1 MSRFRYQFTLVFIA
15 LMFLGLVAKLFYFQ
29 VIKKSELEVD
39 RSRFEKKIPISRGE
53 IVDRNNKIL
62 AVDMS
67 KYTLEFNPIEA
78 KKDSQEDKSKLFD
91 DLQRI
96 IGLENKNLIHANRS
110 ITLAHNLTKIQ
121 ADQIRKLN
129 SKYLYL
135 RKVRSRI
142 YPQGELASHVLGYV
156 DLYGKARQGLEYEY
170 EDFLQEHSS
179 ASLELSLDSRLQNFA
194 QKALAQRLEET
205 DARKGAVIV
214 MKVQTGELL
223 TWAVKPDFDPN
234 RYFDYDSSFRN
245 NWSLVDVYQPG
256 SVFKTVTVASALD
269 SMTIDRFYTYE
280 DVGYIKVDNWKIKN
294 HDYHPEHTKPEK
306 LNLEGLFARSS
317 NPFSAH
323 LALKMG
329 PEIFYKYIKAFGFGS
344 KTGVEISGE
353 SNGIVRPPQ
362 KWRNSDTATTGIGQ
376 GMISVTP
383 LQVLTG
389 VNVIANHGYKVKP
402 TLFKVS
408 DYTSIEKESVV
419 LEENADLIRRLLTN
433 AIKYNVEERH
443 AISGN
448 VEGLS
453 VAGKTGTAQKIKP
466 GGGYSH
472 KNTVASF
479 VGFFPAE
486 NPLYTVLVVID
497 DPKTDG
503 RWGDTIAG
511 PVFNKVAAYMKSLYL

>member
-15 LMFLGLVAKLFYFQ
+15 LMFLGLIAKLFYFQ
-29 VIKKSELEVD
+29 VLKKSELEVD
-39 RSRFEKKIPISRGE
+39 RTRFERKIPISRGE
-53 IVDRNNKIL
+53 IVDRNDKIL
-62 AVDMS
+62 AVDMN
-67 KYTLEFNPIEA
+67 KYTLEFNPV
-78 KKDSQEDKSKLFD
+78 KSLEDKEKLFNE
-91 DLQRI
+91 LQKI
-96 IGLENKNLIHANRS
+96 IGLKNRNLISANRS
-110 ITLAHNLTKIQ
+110 ITLAHNLDKRQ

-135 RKVRSRI
+135 RRVRSRI

-156 DLYGKARQGLEYEY
+156 DLYGKARQGIEFEY

-179 ASLELSLDSRLQNFA
+179 ASLQLSLDSRLQNYA
-194 QKALAQRLEET
+194 QKVLAQRMEET
-205 DARKGAVIV
+205 DAKKGAVIV
-214 MKVQTGELL
+214 MKVTTGELL
-223 TWAVKPDFDPN
+223 AWAVKPDFDPN
-234 RYFDYDSSFRN
+234 KYFNYDSSFRN

-256 SVFKTVTVASALD
+256 SVFKIMTVSSALD

-280 DVGYIKVDNWKIKN
+280 DEGFIKVDNWKIKN
-294 HDYHPEHTKPEK
+294 HDYHPKKTKKEK
-306 LNLEGLFARSS
+306 LNLQGLFARSS

-329 PEIFYKYIKAFGFGS
+329 PDIFYKYIRAFGFGS

-353 SNGIVRPPQ
+353 TNGIVRPAQ

-383 LQVLTG
+383 LQVLTA
-389 VNVIANHGYKVKP
+389 VNTVANNGYKVKP

-408 DYTSIEKESVV
+408 DYSSIEKEAVI
-419 LEENADLIRRLLTN
+419 LEENAAFIRRLLTN

-448 VEGLS
+448 VPGLS
-453 VAGKTGTAQKIKP
+453 IAGKTGTAQKIKA

-472 KNTVASF
+472 RDTIASF
-479 VGFFPAE
+479 VGFFPAD

-503 RWGDTIAG
+503 RWGDTVAG
-511 PVFNKVAAYMKSLYL
+511 PVFNKVAAYIKSLYL

>member
-29 VIKKSELEVD
+29 VIKKSELQVD

-53 IVDRNNKIL
+53 IVDRNSKIL
-62 AVDMS
+62 AVDMN
-67 KYTLEFNPIEA
+67 KYTLEFNPV
-78 KKDSQEDKSKLFD
+78 KSSEDKDLLFKN
-91 DLQRI
+91 LQRI
-96 IGLENKNLIHANRS
+96 IGLKNKNLVYANRS

-121 ADQIRKLN
+121 ADKIRKLH

-135 RKVRSRI
+135 RKIKSRI
-142 YPQGELASHVLGYV
+142 YPQGALASHVLGYV
-156 DLYGKARQGLEYEY
+156 DLYGKARQGIEFEY
-170 EDFLQEHSS
+170 EDFLQEHASS
-179 ASLELSLDSRLQNFA
+179 SLKLSLDSRLQNYA
-194 QKALAQRLEET
+194 QKVLAQRMEESK
-205 DARKGAVIV
+205 ASKGAVVV
-214 MKVQTGELL
+214 MKVSTGELL

-234 RYFDYDSSFRN
+234 KYFDYDSSFRN

-256 SVFKTVTVASALD
+256 SVFKIMTVSSALD

-280 DVGYIKVDNWKIKN
+280 DVGYIKVDNWRIKN
-294 HDYHPEHTKPEK
+294 HDYHPKKTKAEK
-306 LNLEGLFARSS
+306 LNLQGLFARSS

-329 PEIFYKYIKAFGFGS
+329 PEVFYKYIRAFGFGS

-353 SNGIVRPPQ
+353 TNGIVRAPG
-362 KWRNSDTATTGIGQ
+362 KWRDSDTATTGIGQ

-383 LQVLTG
+383 LQLLTA
-389 VNVIANHGYKVKP
+389 VNTVANNGYKVKP

-408 DYTSIEKESVV
+408 DYSSIEKEAII
-419 LEENADLIRRLLTN
+419 LEENAALIRKLLTN

-448 VEGLS
+448 VPGLS
-453 VAGKTGTAQKIKP
+453 IAGKTGTAQKIKA

-472 KNTVASF
+472 KNTIASF
-479 VGFFPAE
+479 IGFFPAE